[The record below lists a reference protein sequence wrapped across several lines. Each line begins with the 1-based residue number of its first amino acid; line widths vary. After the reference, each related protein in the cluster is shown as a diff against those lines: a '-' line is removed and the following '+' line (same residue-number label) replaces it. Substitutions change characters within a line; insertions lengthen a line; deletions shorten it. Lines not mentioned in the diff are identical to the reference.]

1 MAGGHLS
8 SERTTLQ
15 RLGHFGAHVQNP
27 IDLPSLLDEE
37 APRCD
42 VAVHHT
48 GRLQLHPLRCLNP
61 APHFPADDRLAR
73 EDVPLHHAPLSDQ
86 HLARRAYRSNDR
98 ALDLH
103 DAVGRHVSLHAHPG
117 ADDRQ
122 PGLRLRSRVLL
133 LREDRHVNSPL
144 SRPSGGRA
152 TGPRVESRNAGGAP
166 WSDPSCPS
174 GRSPDPPVH
183 ALLRLPVAS
192 RRAHTWSHTPRGAAR
207 GRTTRNRD
215 RCPQPPPFRLRPPAP
230 PFPPAPRCRCPD
242 AILRDRR
249 AALGPA
255 SRIPSRR
262 AASGSAPRAPAHSA
276 VRRLAP
282 EPTRRWRA
290 SIPPRSPPPWP
301 SPPPPPPPTPPPPP
315 APPPPPPP
323 TPPPPPPPP
332 CSRPPPAAAR
342 PAPPGARRLGRA

>member
-73 EDVPLHHAPLSDQ
+73 EDVPLHHAPLSDE
-86 HLARRAYRSNDR
+86 HLAHRAYRSNDR

-103 DAVGRHVSLHAHPG
+103 DAVGPHVTLHAHPG

-133 LREDRHVNSPL
+133 LSEDRHVNSPL

-174 GRSPDPPVH
+174 GRSPDLPVR
-183 ALLRLPVAS
+183 ALLHLPGAS

-215 RCPQPPPFRLRPPAP
+215 RCPRPPPFRLRPPAP
-230 PFPPAPRCRCPD
+230 PFPPAPPRPRP
-242 AILRDRR
+242 
-249 AALGPA
+249 PA
-255 SRIPSRR
+255 
-262 AASGSAPRAPAHSA
+262 
-276 VRRLAP
+276 VL
-282 EPTRRWRA
+282 
-290 SIPPRSPPPWP
+290 
-301 SPPPPPPPTPPPPP
+301 P
-315 APPPPPPP
+315 APPPPPGPASR
-323 TPPPPPPPP
+323 TP
-332 CSRPPPAAAR
+332 AR
-342 PAPPGARRLGRA
+342 PAAQAAP